1 MYQEPLLALLHVAQP
16 DATYFTRPA
25 VRRKALLG
33 ELLPPR
39 ICIFYPLTPLIR
51 VKAGKRKEV
60 WLVSLYIPVESRLQ
74 LRINLGPDENGDM
87 VLKSMNFS
95 DVLPEAEADKVDLV
109 AKSLASLLEYP
120 LEETLKIDS
129 NAVEEQ

>member
-33 ELLPPR
+33 ELH
-39 ICIFYPLTPLIR
+39 PLTPLIR

>member
-1 MYQEPLLALLHVAQP
+1 M
-16 DATYFTRPA
+16 
-25 VRRKALLG
+25 
-33 ELLPPR
+33 
-39 ICIFYPLTPLIR
+39 
-51 VKAGKRKEV
+51 
-60 WLVSLYIPVESRLQ
+60 SLYIPVESRLQ

-129 NAVEEQ
+129 NAVEEQLSGIVEFR

>member
-1 MYQEPLLALLHVAQP
+1 M
-16 DATYFTRPA
+16 
-25 VRRKALLG
+25 
-33 ELLPPR
+33 
-39 ICIFYPLTPLIR
+39 
-51 VKAGKRKEV
+51 KAGKRKEV

-95 DVLPEAEADKVDLV
+95 DVLPEAEADKVGLV